1 MLDKHTVV
9 AALSERNLM
18 AVSRNCGVSY
28 PTVRKI
34 AAGQWDNIIY
44 SPVER
49 VSQYLED
56 QGVKNEQK

>member
-1 MLDKHTVV
+1 MLAKQTILN
-9 AALSERNLM
+9 ALADRNLL

-34 AAGQWDNIIY
+34 AAGQWDNIGY
-44 SPVER
+44 ASVNR

-56 QGVKNEQK
+56 QGVKNEQE